1 MIPVVIDTNVFLS
14 ALLFGGTPGKLIS
27 LWKSGKIQPQLNKT
41 TVAELL
47 RVLAYPKFELTEN
60 EIQYL
65 LYVEILPFCKIVQ
78 TKSGPVI
85 IPEDPSDD
93 MFLRC
98 CDISTAKVLIS
109 GDSHLLALKSYGNAS
124 ILTPA
129 QFLREFQEELTRI
142 LPSASKKPAKPGM

>member
-1 MIPVVIDTNVFLS
+1 MGAIEMIPVVIDTNVFLS

-65 LYVEILPFCKIVQ
+65 LYVEILPFCKVVSIE
-78 TKSGPVI
+78 TGPVI
-85 IPEDPSDD
+85 IAGDPSDD
-93 MFLRC
+93 VFLRC
-98 CDISTAKVLIS
+98 CEISNAKALIS
-109 GDSHLLALKSYGNAS
+109 GDNHLLALKSYGTCP
-124 ILTPA
+124 ILTPS
-129 QFLREFQEELTRI
+129 QFLKKFQGDL
-142 LPSASKKPAKPGM
+142 SS

>member
-47 RVLAYPKFELTEN
+47 RVLAYAKFELSEN

-65 LYVEILPFCKIVQ
+65 LYVEILPFCKVVP
-78 TKSGPVI
+78 TKKSGPVI
-85 IPEDPSDD
+85 ITEDPSDD
-93 MFLRC
+93 EFLKC
-98 CDISTAKVLIS
+98 CDVSNAKALIS
-109 GDSHLLALKSYGNAS
+109 GDSHLLALKSYGNAW
-124 ILTPA
+124 IVTPS
-129 QFLREFQEELTRI
+129 QFLKKFREKLR
-142 LPSASKKPAKPGM
+142 PK

>member
-27 LWKSGKIQPQLNKT
+27 IWKSGKIQPQVNKN

-47 RVLAYPKFELTEN
+47 RVLAYPKFKLNEN

-65 LYVEILPFCKIVQ
+65 LYVEVLPFCKVVP

-85 IPEDPSDD
+85 ISEDSSEDI
-93 MFLRC
+93 FLRSC
-98 CDISTAKVLIS
+98 EVSKAKALIS
-109 GDSHLLALKSYGNAS
+109 GDSHLLALKSYGNVL
-124 ILTPA
+124 ILTPS
-129 QFLREFQEELTRI
+129 QFLKEFREQL
-142 LPSASKKPAKPGM
+142 SS

>member
-14 ALLFGGTPGKLIS
+14 ALLFGGTPGKLTP

-47 RVLAYPKFELTEN
+47 RGLAYPKFELTEN

-65 LYVEILPFCKIVQ
+65 LYVEILPFCNVVP

-85 IPEDPSDD
+85 ITADSSDD

-98 CDISTAKVLIS
+98 CDVSNAKALIS

-124 ILTPA
+124 ILTPS
-129 QFLREFQEELTRI
+129 QFLKEFQEELR
-142 LPSASKKPAKPGM
+142 A